1 LLIQRIITALILLP
15 IVLAGLFFLE
25 PDGFALFVAA
35 VVALAAWEWGR
46 LAGFHRQV
54 SRIIYALLVLS
65 IIACVS
71 QVDSSLILYA
81 ALAWWVVALFLV
93 ISFPRSS
100 EFWASSGVRLV
111 IGVYV
116 LVPFWVAI
124 VTMRGADI
132 VVYPG
137 LSPLWL
143 IFYTLFVVFAADT
156 GAYFS
161 GKAWGKSK
169 LAPKVSPG
177 KSWAGFWGGLCL
189 ACVLAVLASI
199 QLDAPAGFYLQ
210 LVILTAITSIFSVV
224 GDLTESMF
232 KREAGV
238 KDSSQLLPGHG
249 GVMDRIDSL
258 VAAFPVMTALLLI
271 FGWIE

>member
-1 LLIQRIITALILLP
+1 M
-15 IVLAGLFFLE
+15 
-25 PDGFALFVAA
+25 FVAA
-35 VVALAAWEWGR
+35 IVALAAWEWAR
-46 LAGFHRQV
+46 LAGVEQQLFRLLFAFV
-54 SRIIYALLVLS
+54 VLAIIYFVQHVSSAYALF
-65 IIACVS
+65 
-71 QVDSSLILYA
+71 A
-81 ALAWWVVALFLV
+81 ALAWWISALFLV
-93 ISFPRSS
+93 ISYPRSS
-100 EFWASSGVRLV
+100 EFWAAAGVRLL
-111 IGVYV
+111 IGIYI

-124 VTMRGADI
+124 VFMRSAEI
-132 VVYPG
+132 VFYPG

-177 KSWAGFWGGLCL
+177 KSWAGFWGGLAL
-189 ACVLAVLASI
+189 ACLLAVLAGW
-199 QLDAPAGFYLQ
+199 QLDAPIGFYIQ
-210 LVILTAITSIFSVV
+210 LAILTAITSIFSVV

-232 KREAGV
+232 KRQVGV

-258 VAAFPVMTALLLI
+258 VAAFPVMTAMLLI
-271 FGWIE
+271 FGWIQ